1 MVTDPFAVDDIE
13 MVFPVIEPYIER
25 LYRCF
30 GGYSVE
36 EVKRLLTIRAATLH
50 LVGDNAFFIAQWIDD
65 KAHVLCAA
73 AMNGH
78 AGNWPEIMASVSAYL
93 KKLGCK
99 KFTFTSPRKGW
110 SKVAEQVGFSV
121 ESVTYVKE
129 L

>member
-13 MVFPVIEPYIER
+13 LVFPSIEPYIER

-30 GGYSVE
+30 GGYPVE
-36 EVKRLLTIRAATLH
+36 EVKRLLKIRAATLH
-50 LVGDNAFFIAQWIDD
+50 LVGEDSFFIAQWEEG

-73 AMNGH
+73 AMSGH
-78 AGNWPEIMASVSAYL
+78 VSDWSEIMTSVSAYL
-93 KKLGCK
+93 KELGCK

>member
-1 MVTDPFAVDDIE
+1 
-13 MVFPVIEPYIER
+13 
-25 LYRCF
+25 
-30 GGYSVE
+30 VE

-50 LVGDNAFFIAQWIDD
+50 LVGSDAFFIAQWIDD

-78 AGNWPEIMASVSAYL
+78 AGNWPEIMVSVSAYL
-93 KKLGCK
+93 KQLGCK